1 MTDLSET
8 IDAYL
13 AGWNEIDSER
23 RARIVERVW
32 TAGGRLIDPPLAATG
47 REEIS
52 QMAATLQ
59 SQFPDHRFIRVS
71 GIDEHHN
78 HFRFAWEYVAADG
91 SVALSGLDVGE
102 LAEDGSIARI
112 TGFFGALPSNDVA

>member
-8 IDAYL
+8 VDTYL
-13 AGWNEIDSER
+13 AGWSEVDAER
-23 RARIVERVW
+23 RAALVARVW
-32 TAGGRLIDPPLAATG
+32 TTGGRLIDPPLEATG

-59 SQFPDHRFIRVS
+59 SQFPGHRFQRVS
-71 GIDEHHN
+71 GIDEHHD
-78 HFRFAWEYVAADG
+78 HFRFAWEFVAADG

-112 TGFFGALPSNDVA
+112 TGFFGALPSNDAA

>member
-1 MTDLSET
+1 MTDLSVT
-8 IDAYL
+8 VDTYL
-13 AGWNEIDSER
+13 AGWNEVDAQR
-23 RARIVERVW
+23 RAGIVERVW
-32 TAGGRLIDPPLAATG
+32 TANGRLIDPPLEATG
-47 REEIS
+47 RDEIS

-59 SQFPDHRFIRVS
+59 SQFPGHRFIRVS

-78 HFRFAWEYVAADG
+78 HFRFAWEFVAADG

-112 TGFFGALPSNDVA
+112 TGFFGVLPSHDTA

>member
-1 MTDLSET
+1 MTDLAET
-8 IDAYL
+8 VDTYL
-13 AGWNEIDSER
+13 DGWNEPDAER
-23 RARIVERVW
+23 RAAIVERVW
-32 TAGGRLIDPPLAATG
+32 SASGRLIDPPLEAAG
-47 REEIS
+47 RDEIS

-59 SQFPDHRFIRVS
+59 SQFPGHRFIRVS

-78 HFRFAWEYVAADG
+78 HFRFAWEFLAADG

-112 TGFFGALPSNDVA
+112 TGFFGALPANDAA

>member
-1 MTDLSET
+1 MTDLSVT
-8 IDAYL
+8 VDTYL
-13 AGWNEIDSER
+13 EGWNEPDAKR
-23 RARIVERVW
+23 RAAVVERVW
-32 TAGGRLIDPPLAATG
+32 SARGRLIDPPLEAAG
-47 REEIS
+47 RDEIS

-59 SQFPDHRFIRVS
+59 SQFPGHHFIRVS

-78 HFRFAWEYVAADG
+78 HFRFAWQFLAADG

-112 TGFFGALPSNDVA
+112 TGFFGALPANDAA